1 MKIISVL
8 CTTKYSVWFL
18 CSIITTFLS
27 ILILQSIFERNFVY
41 TFKNND
47 SQAIFTVNLL
57 STKCQTCPLFY
68 LHYSFSHRLT
78 GVYWHMVWWYKP
90 VFDGKKL
97 SKNQISNFS
106 NNGFFTLFNQNLN
119 CVRRICN
126 NLNIHSL
133 KTWTFSE
140 CINTSFI

>member
-1 MKIISVL
+1 MPN
-8 CTTKYSVWFL
+8 YSMIL

-27 ILILQSIFERNFVY
+27 ILIFAKHIWRNFVY

-90 VFDGKKL
+90 EFDGRKL
-97 SKNQISNFS
+97 SKNRISNFS

-119 CVRRICN
+119 FVRSN
-126 NLNIHSL
+126 LQQYKYTFFKNLNL
-133 KTWTFSE
+133 LRMYQY
-140 CINTSFI
+140 